1 MKRFISCL
9 LTGALV
15 LAPCLQVSAGSVSSE
30 IVRDASAENNPNVSE
45 AAGTGGEMNGQTEN
59 TAAAVAGQVDVSVIA
74 GMVLGS
80 DVDFQISLTGQ
91 NAQTVTLKADAGGE
105 KPQRGEARFEH
116 LESGTY
122 TLTVTA
128 PGFADYTQEIAVD
141 GRAYGL

>member
-116 LESGTY
+116 LESGT
-122 TLTVTA
+122 
-128 PGFADYTQEIAVD
+128 
-141 GRAYGL
+141 